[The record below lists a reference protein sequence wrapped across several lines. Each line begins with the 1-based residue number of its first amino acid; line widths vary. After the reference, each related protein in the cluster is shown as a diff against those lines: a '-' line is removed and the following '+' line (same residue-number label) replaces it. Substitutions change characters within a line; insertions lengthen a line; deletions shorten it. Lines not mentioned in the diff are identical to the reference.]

1 MDKAELRRI
10 AAAHGLTKLTEKHL
24 AQFAETIKINEKLVA
39 GLPKDLHWSDEP
51 AHIVRLSVPKESGT

>member
-10 AAAHGLTKLTEKHL
+10 AASHGLTKLTDAQL
-24 AQFAETIKINEKLVA
+24 DQFAETIKNNERLVA

-51 AHIVRLSVPKESGT
+51 AHILRLQPAKESSR